1 MWKEYR
7 CPRTGKWVR
16 RQCYHRSKITK
27 IQWTCR
33 FFFVSR
39 VAKSASTN
47 VQRGGFS
54 SYRVA
59 PHQIRPANCRLAT
72 LWRTDVPQSWRTSL
86 PKMSAKKREDKTKPC
101 NRKSRCLVSSLTPR
115 ARYNFLESSFYF
127 SMFYPE
133 FVSWWYCAPRK
144 ALYNADE
151 KRKKDRFFLSRKKQ
165 TRFIQKIV

>member
-1 MWKEYR
+1 M
-7 CPRTGKWVR
+7 
-16 RQCYHRSKITK
+16 
-27 IQWTCR
+27 
-33 FFFVSR
+33 SR

-115 ARYNFLESSFYF
+115 ARYNFLESSLILICFIQNLF
-127 SMFYPE
+127 HDDIVHHEKHCTMQT
-133 FVSWWYCAPRK
+133 K
-144 ALYNADE
+144 KE
-151 KRKKDRFFLSRKKQ
+151 KRIVFFFRERNKRDSSRKLCNSTLCREQ
-165 TRFIQKIV
+165 TSQTAFPKTCRERCNSTLC